1 MPSAKVRDDYQ
12 LTELYDLGQAAIRGD
27 VRAFEYILMDNQKS
41 FIRIGV
47 YLVLVHVKTIVY
59 RNLFKRIMI
68 LINTTTP
75 NPYRVNLQVC
85 ESVLKSLDEDV
96 DMDEIG

>member
-1 MPSAKVRDDYQ
+1 MPSVKVRDDYK
-12 LTELYDLGQAAIRGD
+12 LTELYDLGQAAIKGD
-27 VRAFEYILMDNQKS
+27 VKMFESILMQNQMS
-41 FIRIGV
+41 LIRIGI
-47 YLVLVHVKTIVY
+47 YLVLVHVKAIVY

-68 LINTTTP
+68 LINRTTP

-96 DMDEIG
+96 DMD